1 MEKHIFENEILKS
14 QMNDIGDTINDFEIL
29 QNLGK
34 GSYGVVSKVKS
45 KKNQKMYAMKMIDLD
60 LVNDDQEITLLKNEI
75 KIIQSL
81 NSPHIVKYYKHFQ
94 IGNKLYILMEYINN
108 GDLKGYIQANLGM
121 QKAIEEKEI
130 WELLYQCISGL
141 CYIHQNKLIHRDIKP
156 ANLFLTD
163 DKTIKIGDF
172 GVSAERK
179 IGGMNFKPEKE
190 TMMIGTPLYMSPE
203 IFAHESYGSKVD
215 VYSLGCTIYELCF
228 FQAPRVPLPGVN
240 SKGEIFTNL
249 KELPPRY
256 NKDIYSNDL
265 LNIINKMIEKDQ
277 NKRPSSSEIF
287 QEVKAKYNAT
297 RFQCTSI
304 FSVYRA
310 LLSHKLICDKI
321 PKHVSND
328 QLKMAQKPITY
339 SFDLALKNIINPTNV
354 GYPIIFQIRD
364 ILTFNNSKFID
375 PGEIDC
381 LDLLDYI
388 IQFLFMEN
396 NHNSTCRSPY
406 LFTDES
412 DQCSFNRQDI
422 IEKYLFNFDNFFK
435 SFVSNYFFGT
445 FELKRICTNCNQTRT
460 FLENFFYLTLN
471 LNSAIRN
478 NLNINDQCFIYNCL
492 QSSSQISVNKF
503 CHACKTNTIQNEIKT
518 IFNKPCTIIIYIKR
532 DDQNNISNINY
543 PISLDL
549 PLGQVSPT
557 GNNNSNIERY
567 NLKAV
572 IQQYNQNGEKLYGC
586 IFPFNQNWYFGNG
599 YNIMNCDNS
608 PKKFNYG
615 NVVML
620 FYSYEK

>member
-94 IGNKLYILMEYINN
+94 IGKKLYILMEYINN

-203 IFAHESYGSKVD
+203 IFAHERYGSKVD

-503 CHACKTNTIQNEIKT
+503 CHVCKTNTIQNEIKT

-543 PISLDL
+543 PISLNL
-549 PLGQVSPT
+549 PLGQVNLT

>member
-29 QNLGK
+29 QTLGK

-203 IFAHESYGSKVD
+203 IFAHERYGSKVD

-412 DQCSFNRQDI
+412 DQDSFNRQDI
-422 IEKYLFNFDNFFK
+422 IKKYLFNFDNFFK

-549 PLGQVSPT
+549 PLGHVNLS

>member
-45 KKNQKMYAMKMIDLD
+45 KKNQKIYAMKIIDLD

-94 IGNKLYILMEYINN
+94 IGKKLYILMEYINN

-388 IQFLFMEN
+388 IQILFMEN
-396 NHNSTCRSPY
+396 NHNPTCRSPY

-620 FYSYEK
+620 FYSCEK